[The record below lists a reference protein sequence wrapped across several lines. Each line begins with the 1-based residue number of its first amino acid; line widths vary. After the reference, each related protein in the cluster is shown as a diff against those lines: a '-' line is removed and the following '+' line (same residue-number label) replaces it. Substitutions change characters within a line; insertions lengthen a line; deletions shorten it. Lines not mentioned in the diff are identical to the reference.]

1 LPALARPRAKLR
13 SRVATARRRR
23 RIGVTRWPPQSRSP
37 RHNPVPRS
45 PFPPPLHFLLTPFQF
60 GKAEWE
66 LTPSLHPLA
75 SSSVTAPPFFYS
87 ICLQLRLDLRHP
99 VRLLLPSFSLWIAG
113 GISSSRAGSN
123 RGSPGGRASTGG
135 AGQGGRR

>member
-1 LPALARPRAKLR
+1 MGLAPHFAAHPRVGPACPAHAYAPAPRPRALPALARPRAKLR
-13 SRVATARRRR
+13 GRVAATRRRR

-66 LTPSLHPLA
+66 LTPSLHPPA

-99 VRLLLPSFSLWIAG
+99 MRPLLPSFSL
-113 GISSSRAGSN
+113 
-123 RGSPGGRASTGG
+123 
-135 AGQGGRR
+135 